1 MSSPDQI
8 AAGGWSHSGRHRPW
22 ITPKDLFWLLYLY
35 PVRFLFRVMPGDL
48 LRHGVELAL
57 PVVPLLF
64 RAARKELERKL
75 ATALGASDQTSR
87 RIAERFLANFAR
99 RIRDD
104 LIGDRLLASG
114 QLRQVELD
122 GLDHLESARQAG
134 KGVMLVSGHFFA
146 TRLAKRYLAE
156 IGYPIL
162 SVRHHSP
169 PDTQMGRLGST
180 WLQKRYIE
188 FLHGVIREE
197 VLLDDPECTLKIFAR
212 LRSGGLVH
220 IYLDAPFSHEQMR
233 LPFLG
238 KNPRFPT
245 GFLRIVRLSGCALV
259 PMTCLGHS
267 SRLVIR
273 FEEPL
278 RLDGSGGPEEF
289 AARNLPPL
297 VRWLEA
303 QIRTHP
309 DEWDAWRFRL

>member
-1 MSSPDQI
+1 
-8 AAGGWSHSGRHRPW
+8 
-22 ITPKDLFWLLYLY
+22 LLYLY
-35 PVRFLFRVMPGDL
+35 PVRFLFRVMPAGL
-48 LRHGVELAL
+48 VRNGVELAL
-57 PVVPLLF
+57 PVVPMLF
-64 RAARKELERKL
+64 RAARREVERKL
-75 ATALGASDQTSR
+75 TTALGASDETSR
-87 RIAERFLANFAR
+87 RIAERFLANLVR
-99 RIRDD
+99 RMRDD

-114 QLRQVELD
+114 QLPRVELA

-134 KGVMLVSGHFFA
+134 KGVMLVSGHFYA

-169 PDTQMGRLGST
+169 PDTQMGRLGSR

-238 KNPRFPT
+238 RNPRFPA

-273 FEEPL
+273 FEEPVWPG
-278 RLDGSGGPEEF
+278 DSGGPEEF
-289 AARNLPPL
+289 TARNLPPL

-303 QIRTHP
+303 QIRAYP

>member
-1 MSSPDQI
+1 MSSLDQI
-8 AAGGWSHSGRHRPW
+8 AAGGWSQSGRHRPW
-22 ITPKDLFWLLYLY
+22 VTAKDLFWLLYLY
-35 PVRFLFRVMPGDL
+35 PVRFLFRVMPAGL
-48 LRHGVELAL
+48 ARNGVELAL

-64 RAARKELERKL
+64 RAARKELECKL
-75 ATALGASDQTSR
+75 TRVLGVSDQTSR
-87 RIAERFLANFAR
+87 RIAERFLANLVR
-99 RIRDD
+99 RMRDD

-114 QLRQVELD
+114 QLSRVELA

-134 KGVMLVSGHFFA
+134 KGVMLISGHFYA
-146 TRLAKRYLAE
+146 TRLAKRYLAQ

-169 PDTQMGRLGST
+169 PDAQMGRLGST

-220 IYLDAPFSHEQMR
+220 IYLDAPFSHEQVR
-233 LPFLG
+233 VPFLG
-238 KNPRFPT
+238 KNPRFPA

-259 PMTCLGHS
+259 RMTCLGHS

-273 FEEPL
+273 FEEPV
-278 RLDGSGGPEEF
+278 RLAGSGRPEEF
-289 AARNLPPL
+289 TARNLPPL

-303 QIRTHP
+303 QIRTYP